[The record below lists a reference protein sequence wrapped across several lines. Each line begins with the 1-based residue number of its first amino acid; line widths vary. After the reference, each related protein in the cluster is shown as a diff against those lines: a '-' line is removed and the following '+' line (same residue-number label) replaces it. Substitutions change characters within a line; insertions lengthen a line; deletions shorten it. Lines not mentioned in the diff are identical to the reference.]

1 MIGVGEEFPYF
12 ELNGVDS
19 ENEMNLF
26 TRDATDGWKVYYF
39 YPKDFTFICPT
50 EIAAMDMIGD
60 QEYEVMGFSGDNEFC
75 KAAWKEVNG
84 MIRNISHPLVADCG
98 LGLSSEL
105 GIIEEDEGVC
115 LRATFI
121 VDENNIIQHVSVN
134 ALDTGRNAQE
144 ILRTLEAL
152 QAGGLTGCDWQPGE
166 DFVA

>member
-1 MIGVGEEFPYF
+1 
-12 ELNGVDS
+12 
-19 ENEMNLF
+19 
-26 TRDATDGWKVYYF
+26 
-39 YPKDFTFICPT
+39 
-50 EIAAMDMIGD
+50 
-60 QEYEVMGFSGDNEFC
+60 
-75 KAAWKEVNG
+75 